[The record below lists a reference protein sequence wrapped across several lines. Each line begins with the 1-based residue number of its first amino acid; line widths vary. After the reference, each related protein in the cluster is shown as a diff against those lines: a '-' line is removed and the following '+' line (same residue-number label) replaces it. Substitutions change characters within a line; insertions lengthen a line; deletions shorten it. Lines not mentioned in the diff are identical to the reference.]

1 MKTEEVKPKILDLIR
16 KDSYSVT
23 ELCRVCGINRTTYYD
38 WLEQDKRFAED
49 VKAAKQEFLDSIL
62 VDAKVSLRKLVQG
75 YTAEETTIV
84 TIPSGRVDINGN
96 PIPQIKEQKTIKK
109 PIPPNTGA
117 VIFALT
123 NLESESWKNRQSF
136 EGKMET
142 KVDGLSVKDLPDDV
156 LKRVAEEIQNSM
168 EE

>member
-1 MKTEEVKPKILDLIR
+1 MKSEETKPKIIEMLR
-16 KDSYSVT
+16 SDSYNIT
-23 ELCRVCGINRTTYYD
+23 ELCRLCGIDRTTYYA
-38 WLEQDKRFAED
+38 WLEQDPQFAAD

-75 YTAEETTIV
+75 YTAEETTV
-84 TIPSGRVDINGN
+84 LTIPSEKKDIKGN
-96 PIPQIKEQKTIKK
+96 PIPQIKEQKTTKK
-109 PIPPNTGA
+109 HVPPNTGA

-142 KVDGLSVKDLPDDV
+142 KVEGLSVQDLPDDV
-156 LKRVAEEIQNSM
+156 LKRVADELQNAM
-168 EE
+168 E